1 MVTAYP
7 SASGGGETSALT
19 GDLLDRHAGSARG
32 RRSRSRARTCHRPDP
47 RPGLLDISRQ
57 SSGHPGPRGGMSPA
71 DRVDGLSPCRNSG
84 SAFDRFGWI
93 VRWCFGVQLRGC
105 RPGYRGTGG
114 ATADLF
120 PTRVR
125 RIHGGTNRT
134 NSQPYPIGLAYGPR
148 ERSSGIRQGY
158 GDTLSGRALMQ
169 VSACV
174 RSIGIGYAVKVCSRP
189 GARAYAR
196 ADLILDTRNYK
207 TPHKWGVRGGRQI
220 SASRTRFSPRILGR
234 LSLGPTASRNFG
246 SNLNVAGQTRF
257 ARKPGVASQVGGE

>member
-1 MVTAYP
+1 VVADRGVELEHVITLTA
-7 SASGGGETSALT
+7 A
-19 GDLLDRHAGSARG
+19 
-32 RRSRSRARTCHRPDP
+32 
-47 RPGLLDISRQ
+47 GLLDISRQ
-57 SSGHPGPRGGMSPA
+57 SSGHPGPLGGMSPA

-120 PTRVR
+120 PTRIR

-134 NSQPYPIGLAYGPR
+134 NSQPYPIGLAYGLR
-148 ERSSGIRQGY
+148 ERSWGIRQGY

-220 SASRTRFSPRILGR
+220 SASRTRFCPRILGR

>member
-1 MVTAYP
+1 MVADRGVELEHVITLTA
-7 SASGGGETSALT
+7 A
-19 GDLLDRHAGSARG
+19 
-32 RRSRSRARTCHRPDP
+32 
-47 RPGLLDISRQ
+47 GLLDISRQ

-93 VRWCFGVQLRGC
+93 VRWGFGVQLRGC
-105 RPGYRGTGG
+105 RPGYRGTWG

-120 PTRVR
+120 PTRIR

-134 NSQPYPIGLAYGPR
+134 NSQPYPIGLAYGLR
-148 ERSSGIRQGY
+148 ERSWGIRQGY

-196 ADLILDTRNYK
+196 VDLILDTRNYK

-220 SASRTRFSPRILGR
+220 SASRTRFSPGFWAGCRSDRPPPEILV
-234 LSLGPTASRNFG
+234 

-257 ARKPGVASQVGGE
+257 ARKPGVACKSDENC

>member
-1 MVTAYP
+1 MVADRGVELEHVITLTA
-7 SASGGGETSALT
+7 A
-19 GDLLDRHAGSARG
+19 
-32 RRSRSRARTCHRPDP
+32 
-47 RPGLLDISRQ
+47 GLLDISRQ

-120 PTRVR
+120 PTRIR

-134 NSQPYPIGLAYGPR
+134 NSQPYPIGLAYGLR

-174 RSIGIGYAVKVCSRP
+174 RSIGIGYAVKISPRP
-189 GARAYAR
+189 GARAHAR
-196 ADLILDTRNYK
+196 VDLILDTRNYK

-234 LSLGPTASRNFG
+234 LSLGSTACRNFG

-257 ARKPGVASQVGGE
+257 ARKPGVACKSDENC

>member
-1 MVTAYP
+1 MVDP
-7 SASGGGETSALT
+7 VLFWCPN
-19 GDLLDRHAGSARG
+19 
-32 RRSRSRARTCHRPDP
+32 RAEFI
-47 RPGLLDISRQ
+47 G
-57 SSGHPGPRGGMSPA
+57 SSGLPG
-71 DRVDGLSPCRNSG
+71 GL
-84 SAFDRFGWI
+84 
-93 VRWCFGVQLRGC
+93 
-105 RPGYRGTGG
+105 GG
-114 ATADLF
+114 ATAGLF
-120 PTRVR
+120 PTRIR

-134 NSQPYPIGLAYGPR
+134 NSQPYPIGLAYGLR

-207 TPHKWGVRGGRQI
+207 TPHRWGVWGEDQETG
-220 SASRTRFSPRILGR
+220 SEPFDSRILGK
-234 LSLGPTASRNFG
+234 LSLGSTACRNFG

-257 ARKPGVASQVGGE
+257 ARKPGVASPVR